1 MDENK
6 ISIDLDTIEKVVE
19 FTALTKTMHDHTH
32 QLLASCAATAPY
44 MGEKEHGI
52 LMDHAL
58 DLKNGVKFLHE
69 VAKLVMERASM
80 ELIEKIIGDAN
91 RDSDSRD

>member
-1 MDENK
+1 MAENK
-6 ISIDLDTIEKVVE
+6 ILIDMDTIEKVVV
-19 FTALTKTMHDHTH
+19 FSALTKTMHDHTD
-32 QLLASCAATAPY
+32 QLLASCSATAPY

-69 VAKLVMERASM
+69 VANLVLEKASM
-80 ELIEKIIGDAN
+80 ELIEKVIGDEN